1 MAIVPKKRYKKT
13 LLTKKKILDCAYD
26 LFIKYGFDQVTVDD
40 ICNICEITKGTFYH
54 HFNTKDDLVCIALN
68 NRLDTYLESHF
79 NYDESEDYS
88 KQLSDLISL
97 SFTFFKSTGKAM
109 IRKAT
114 ETLTKTNVDVDSA
127 LYERCFL
134 NNLNRLIERGIKEN
148 RFSFEASSIEI
159 YSLLRSVLS
168 GAMVMYAIQND
179 ILDSIVD
186 WNKIISDQI
195 ISLIKNNYP

>member
-1 MAIVPKKRYKKT
+1 MAITPKKRYKKT

-40 ICNICEITKGTFYH
+40 ICHICKITKGTFYH

-68 NRLDTYLESHF
+68 NRLDTYLENHF

-127 LYERCFL
+127 LYERYFL
-134 NNLNRLIERGIKEN
+134 NNLNKLIERGNKGN
-148 RFSFEASSIEI
+148 HFKFEASSIEI
-159 YSLLRSVLS
+159 YSMLRAILS
-168 GAMVMYAIQND
+168 GAMVMYAIQD
-179 ILDSIVD
+179 DVLDSVVD
-186 WNKIISDQI
+186 WNKIINEQV
-195 ISLIKNNYP
+195 ISYLK